1 MIISITIIMT
11 VTIVIIIINI
21 VSINVS
27 ITVIRPVSITVS
39 ITITI
44 AIITCVTFNIRG
56 QGYCDCK
63 HVITMFAV
71 RKVVRILLFE
81 HGGGCAPPLEE
92 QVESNSEGGRSV
104 RRGGRCNLDPAWWA
118 SDAQRLCRTYGRWS
132 EDL

>member
-81 HGGGCAPPLEE
+81 HGGGAPPLWK
-92 QVESNSEGGRSV
+92 S
-104 RRGGRCNLDPAWWA
+104 
-118 SDAQRLCRTYGRWS
+118 RLKAIQKAAAVFAGVAGAT
-132 EDL
+132 